1 MTESEV
7 ARGIADGSQTETLG
21 GGSPAARGLGDRD
34 IDGQRAPD
42 SEGNPRYSRECGP
55 WALYHEP
62 GHMQA
67 GLPDWLRRWQG
78 DGLITRV
85 RSAEV
90 ADLLARMQLPV
101 VDVLDDFPR
110 PKIAGVRVSNP
121 GIARLAVEH
130 FLDRGFRESAYCG
143 IEGRRWSHL
152 REEAFVEYVRAA
164 GYRCEVYHL
173 PRQETLPWYAEAER
187 ERLAEFVRRLPKPNA
202 ILACND
208 LAGQRVLDA
217 CRRADVAVPENTV
230 VLGVDNDESLC
241 EISDPLLSSVDP
253 AYAQIGYQAAAV
265 LDRTMQGEP
274 PPERELLWQPTEVIV
289 RRSTDILAIN
299 DTELAAA
306 VRFIRDRACDGIG
319 VADVVRHVGISYS
332 TLKRRFREVFQ
343 RSIHD
348 EIIRVRLERA
358 RELLA
363 GTDLPLAVI
372 ARQSGFQH
380 QESLGAVFKAHFGS
394 TPGRFRH
401 DYGSNPTGR

>member
-152 REEAFVEYVRAA
+152 REEDFVEYVRAA
-164 GYRCEVYHL
+164 GYR
-173 PRQETLPWYAEAER
+173 
-187 ERLAEFVRRLPKPNA
+187 
-202 ILACND
+202 
-208 LAGQRVLDA
+208 
-217 CRRADVAVPENTV
+217 
-230 VLGVDNDESLC
+230 
-241 EISDPLLSSVDP
+241 
-253 AYAQIGYQAAAV
+253 
-265 LDRTMQGEP
+265 
-274 PPERELLWQPTEVIV
+274 
-289 RRSTDILAIN
+289 
-299 DTELAAA
+299 
-306 VRFIRDRACDGIG
+306 
-319 VADVVRHVGISYS
+319 
-332 TLKRRFREVFQ
+332 
-343 RSIHD
+343 
-348 EIIRVRLERA
+348 
-358 RELLA
+358 
-363 GTDLPLAVI
+363 
-372 ARQSGFQH
+372 
-380 QESLGAVFKAHFGS
+380 
-394 TPGRFRH
+394 
-401 DYGSNPTGR
+401 